1 MIKLYSELLMVR
13 HFICHHLLFTLLDEF
28 PVSHFLL
35 KFGNFFLK
43 LLTVRSEFLYFG
55 KLKFVLL
62 LVFTANSADS
72 FMLFFEL
79 LLALGFVFE
88 LGLEAE
94 KFAFELYLYSDRFLF
109 NFE

>member
-1 MIKLYSELLMVR
+1 MVR
-13 HFICHHLLFTLLDEF
+13 HFICHHLLFALLDQF
-28 PVSHFLL
+28 SVSHFLL
-35 KFGNFFLK
+35 KFGNFLLK
-43 LLTVRSEFLYFG
+43 LLTVRSQFLYFA
-55 KLKFVLL
+55 KLEFVLL

-72 FMLFFEL
+72 FILVFEL
-79 LLALGFVFE
+79 LLALVLLFE